1 VNPSELETVMKKQ
14 LLMLFGLLFFLW
26 TPPFS
31 EPQLIAADSLTEET
45 NPLSSLA
52 IRYEKSVKSF
62 QSIAKRVR
70 GIDRVD
76 QTLVNRLDD
85 AAERLTK
92 AAKNPRYLN
101 QLYYRLRDVLKL
113 HNEVEG
119 RFRTKYTLH
128 HDLINCWQSMN
139 LQLVLF
145 FDEYIIEVD
154 NPSHT
159 RNVQRIRSS
168 NSRRE
173 KYLKFDSPLPKL
185 PLLPGN
191 WLPR

>member
-1 VNPSELETVMKKQ
+1 MKKQ
-14 LLMLFGLLFFLW
+14 VLMLFSLLFSLS
-26 TPPFS
+26 TQPFS
-31 EPQLIAADSLTEET
+31 GQQLIAADSLTEET

-62 QSIAKRVR
+62 QTITKRVR
-70 GIDRVD
+70 GIDRAD

-92 AAKNPRYLN
+92 AAKNPRHLN

-113 HNEVEG
+113 HNEVEA
-119 RFRTKYTLH
+119 RFLAKYTLH

-145 FDEYIIEVD
+145 FHEYIIEVD

-173 KYLKFDSPLPKL
+173 KYLKFDSPLPTL

>member
-1 VNPSELETVMKKQ
+1 M
-14 LLMLFGLLFFLW
+14 MLFGLLFFLW

-31 EPQLIAADSLTEET
+31 EQQIIAADSLTEKN

-62 QSIAKRVR
+62 QAIAKQVR

-113 HNEVEG
+113 HNEVKA
-119 RFRTKYTLH
+119 RFLTKYTLRR
-128 HDLINCWQSMN
+128 DLINGWQSMN

-154 NPSHT
+154 NPSQT
-159 RNVQRIRSS
+159 RSVQRIRSS
-168 NSRRE
+168 KSRRE
-173 KYLKFDSPLPKL
+173 KYLKFDSPLPTL

-191 WLPR
+191 SLPR

>member
-1 VNPSELETVMKKQ
+1 MKKQ
-14 LLMLFGLLFFLW
+14 VLMLAGLLFSLGTTSFA
-26 TPPFS
+26 S
-31 EPQLIAADSLTEET
+31 QQLIAADAVTKET
-45 NPLSSLA
+45 NPLSPLA

-62 QSIAKRVR
+62 QTIAKRVR
-70 GIDRVD
+70 GIDRAD
-76 QTLVNRLDD
+76 QTLVNRLND

-113 HNEVEG
+113 HNEVEA
-119 RFRTKYTLH
+119 RFLAKYTLH
-128 HDLINCWQSMN
+128 HDLLNCWQSMN

-154 NPSHT
+154 NPRHT
-159 RNVQRIRSS
+159 RNVQRVRSS

-173 KYLKFDSPLPKL
+173 KYLKFESPLPKL
-185 PLLPGN
+185 PLLPSN
-191 WLPR
+191 WLLRE